1 MYRLKS
7 SYLWLVGAA
16 MAFAL
21 FASPTK
27 AQAQNL
33 DIHVSITAT
42 KSLSVNTTF
51 YDFGA
56 LPASS
61 AAVSASSITVTNT
74 SSVLIETY
82 TIQGANAI
90 SDSGGTNWTLA
101 SSTASEQFALAGQ
114 FSNSTPANTDAA
126 FTSDDMTSSP
136 VTCSAT
142 VFGNGT
148 VGESGSSVDPVTT
161 PARGLWFRL
170 RTPSITADSGAH
182 KITIVLAVL

>member
-7 SYLWLVGAA
+7 SYLWLIGAA

-21 FASPTK
+21 FASPSK

-51 YDFGA
+51 YDFGG

-61 AAVSASSITVTNT
+61 AAVSASSITVTNN

-82 TIQGANAI
+82 TIQGANAV
-90 SDSGGTNWTLA
+90 SQSGGVDWTLA
-101 SSTASEQFALAGQ
+101 ASTSTDQFALAAQ
-114 FSNSTPANTDAA
+114 FSNSTPANTTAA

-142 VFGNGT
+142 VFGDGT
-148 VGESGSSVDPVTT
+148 VGESGSAVDPVTT
-161 PARGLWFRL
+161 PDRGLWFRL
-170 RTPSITADSGAH
+170 RTPSVVSDSSAH
-182 KITIVLAVL
+182 KITVVLAVL